1 MHKHINKYVIAILGF
16 YIFWLGLLPLALSK
30 GVEVLCE
37 NFSHNSKYDISV
49 IAPQIKTS
57 ILPNVIFKAEKISI
71 SNPKNKNDFSASKL
85 NLKVRILPLLSGRLH
100 INELNIEELF
110 SSLEIKKDLY
120 FNKNF
125 FYDLSKTKLIV
136 DTISIN
142 KYETL
147 FYKREIKS
155 PIKYSGTDFLIQR
168 RNSYV
173 KFKLNSSLE
182 ANNKR
187 SASKINIFIPKNND
201 IKKTIFE
208 VDIKD
213 FDISPLRFYF
223 KEFLPKDLVELTGF
237 INIQANKGEL
247 HTELK
252 KCGVYFKDSVKNIVF
267 PEKMNVKS
275 KFGIKRQIID
285 LENVDIQSKSIHIV
299 LDGKILDYFGKS
311 KPSIDLNI
319 RVDKSKVED
328 LIKLIPAFKVE
339 EFDAY
344 KLKKYKFYGNVLSNF
359 SVKGRLPEPDVN
371 GDIYISDGVL
381 SKPIPNA
388 RGAIIKLKMN
398 GRYTDFD
405 VSVPVSVG
413 EKVWVKGTQEL
424 YNIKFADFIVKST
437 QKVDLKIAQTVVNP
451 LHEIL
456 NFVVGPLPIMDL
468 AGNGNIDIQVKGNR
482 KTPHI
487 WGNLNTSSTNA
498 SFLDIP
504 DMVLENA
511 ETNLVF
517 NDESI
522 VFTTKSGKMNG
533 NDVLIKGLCDLYGK
547 FDFDIKTAEQPTK
560 KLYSSVEK
568 SEILKEYRTMLP
580 KIDKIVGKTDLDI
593 KVYGAVKSLDDI
605 KFNVNTFAKGAL
617 LFKENTF
624 SIQNIAVEKTNGKI
638 NFASDY
644 ADATITATVA
654 ESPLTIQAKIKNGL
668 GDIFLAI
675 PKLNPNYLINDFE
688 LKSKQY
694 LPIVS
699 VEGKYK
705 GCVDNVDFN
714 KLNLKTK
721 IISSAPNSKVFYKSG
736 DINISNGNAQI
747 KNLQGYIKHSQ
758 NTFKVDLKVNN
769 LLEEKRSFNGQAKL
783 IIPDLKLLNDILA
796 SDILPSK
803 IRNYTK
809 KYEFVDGDLGIDLRI
824 FNNYV
829 NAQTDLAGVKFIY
842 VPMDLP
848 INIINGNLLVRNNV
862 LKLNKINMLADKMPI
877 LLDGDIRD
885 IFNKQMFNIYLNSKP
900 QQEFIDK
907 YINNNQIY
915 PIKIK
920 GDIVYW
926 TRFKGVK
933 DNYELKSN
941 IDLSRDASIYH
952 FGATVGD
959 VENAIEVDLD
969 SRVIGGNLLK
979 IKEFSYDKL
988 VDSQS
993 GKQTRLNMLK
1003 ANGAV
1008 KFLKDDLEFED
1019 LRIKTSNPT
1028 DARIFN
1034 IIFRKPNIKQGQFT
1048 SDLRLNGKL
1057 TNPKVLGN
1065 FYIFETDIPFFDTI
1079 MKNIELVFKEKTI
1092 EATSKGEVLGNDVS
1106 FKGVLKNKLSVP
1118 YHLEKGLFYTKNL
1131 DLNRIVEKLK
1141 LSEVDDISTFESFE
1155 DFKLS
1160 SISFDNL
1167 KFKADNIEL
1176 RNIHATN
1183 YEATTSLSKNGVFS
1197 VDDFVF
1203 NIAQGYLK
1211 GNYKYNL
1218 KNNDMSLSLVANNI
1232 NANDISW
1239 ALFDLKNQIYGD
1251 MTGKIDLSCNGTNFE
1266 SCMQTLNGDTTFNVK
1281 NGSMPKL
1288 GSLEYLLKASNL
1300 IKGGFTGISINS
1312 VIELI
1317 TPLKLG
1323 QFADIYGNVSIEDG
1337 ITKTIEI
1344 ATKGDDLSLFM
1355 DGKYNFATSVAD
1367 MQVLGLLTRKIS
1379 NVLGPIGNVSI
1390 NTLFNIIPGI
1400 NLEKDS
1406 PILDRI
1412 NKIPGFELSSK
1423 AYRKFVADIKGNI
1436 NGDDYVT
1443 SFKWIN

>member
-1 MHKHINKYVIAILGF
+1 
-16 YIFWLGLLPLALSK
+16 
-30 GVEVLCE
+30 
-37 NFSHNSKYDISV
+37 
-49 IAPQIKTS
+49 
-57 ILPNVIFKAEKISI
+57 
-71 SNPKNKNDFSASKL
+71 
-85 NLKVRILPLLSGRLH
+85 
-100 INELNIEELF
+100 
-110 SSLEIKKDLY
+110 
-120 FNKNF
+120 
-125 FYDLSKTKLIV
+125 
-136 DTISIN
+136 
-142 KYETL
+142 
-147 FYKREIKS
+147 
-155 PIKYSGTDFLIQR
+155 
-168 RNSYV
+168 
-173 KFKLNSSLE
+173 
-182 ANNKR
+182 
-187 SASKINIFIPKNND
+187 
-201 IKKTIFE
+201 
-208 VDIKD
+208 
-213 FDISPLRFYF
+213 
-223 KEFLPKDLVELTGF
+223 
-237 INIQANKGEL
+237 
-247 HTELK
+247 
-252 KCGVYFKDSVKNIVF
+252 
-267 PEKMNVKS
+267 MN
-275 KFGIKRQIID
+275 
-285 LENVDIQSKSIHIV
+285 
-299 LDGKILDYFGKS
+299 
-311 KPSIDLNI
+311 
-319 RVDKSKVED
+319 
-328 LIKLIPAFKVE
+328 
-339 EFDAY
+339 
-344 KLKKYKFYGNVLSNF
+344 
-359 SVKGRLPEPDVN
+359 
-371 GDIYISDGVL
+371 
-381 SKPIPNA
+381 
-388 RGAIIKLKMN
+388 
-398 GRYTDFD
+398 
-405 VSVPVSVG
+405 
-413 EKVWVKGTQEL
+413 
-424 YNIKFADFIVKST
+424 
-437 QKVDLKIAQTVVNP
+437 
-451 LHEIL
+451 
-456 NFVVGPLPIMDL
+456 
-468 AGNGNIDIQVKGNR
+468 
-482 KTPHI
+482 
-487 WGNLNTSSTNA
+487 
-498 SFLDIP
+498 
-504 DMVLENA
+504 
-511 ETNLVF
+511 
-517 NDESI
+517 
-522 VFTTKSGKMNG
+522 
-533 NDVLIKGLCDLYGK
+533 
-547 FDFDIKTAEQPTK
+547 
-560 KLYSSVEK
+560 
-568 SEILKEYRTMLP
+568 
-580 KIDKIVGKTDLDI
+580 
-593 KVYGAVKSLDDI
+593 
-605 KFNVNTFAKGAL
+605 
-617 LFKENTF
+617 
-624 SIQNIAVEKTNGKI
+624 
-638 NFASDY
+638 
-644 ADATITATVA
+644 
-654 ESPLTIQAKIKNGL
+654 IQAKIKNGL

-969 SRVIGGNLLK
+969 SRIIGGNLLK